1 MLGDIQYFRQSRV
14 FVTAQCRVDD
24 VIGDDARFLGVVT
37 DFAER
42 LFSKRVRLAG
52 AQPNPV
58 LRNILQLDFR
68 SILLAWLAATAGI
81 QCLAMS
87 HPQRS

>member
-1 MLGDIQYFRQSRV
+1 
-14 FVTAQCRVDD
+14 
-24 VIGDDARFLGVVT
+24 
-37 DFAER
+37 
-42 LFSKRVRLAG
+42 VRLAG